1 MRVLVTG
8 GAGFL
13 GSHVVEMLEEA
24 GHEPVVLDDL
34 SSGRRERVAARIPF
48 IEADV
53 RDVVRLERH
62 LEECRPDTLVHLA
75 ARHFGVRESH
85 VDASAFDVNV
95 SGSQSVVTAAKVAG
109 ISHVVVASSAAV
121 YGELCGEIADES
133 HPMQPL
139 TPNGAAKLAVEE
151 FLQESCR
158 DQHMATTILRFAN
171 LYGPGST
178 SECESAVHA
187 FVERISCGESPVI
200 DGSGNQTRD
209 FVSVRDAAVAVAA
222 VVESRTTGTFNVG
235 TGIETSILEL
245 STCVAEALGVALP
258 TPRYRPSRPNDARRS
273 CLDGTR
279 LYEAV
284 GFRPAT
290 ELREGLA
297 ETVTSQCSVAATS
310 TGLS

>member
-13 GSHVVEMLEEA
+13 GAHVVEALDETGIET
-24 GHEPVVLDDL
+24 VVLDDL

-53 RDVVRLERH
+53 RDVGRLERH
-62 LEECRPDTLVHLA
+62 LSECSPDTLVHLA
-75 ARHFGVRESH
+75 ARHFGVREDH
-85 VDASAFDVNV
+85 GDASAFEVNV
-95 SGSQSVVTAAKVAG
+95 AGSHSVVTAARLAG
-109 ISHVVVASSAAV
+109 IPHVVFASSAAV
-121 YGELCGEIADES
+121 YGELCSGIADES
-133 HPMQPL
+133 HPTCPL

-151 FLQESCR
+151 FLQRPSR
-158 DQHMATTILRFAN
+158 DRQLGVTILRFAN

-200 DGSGNQTRD
+200 DGSGKQTRD
-209 FVSVRDAAVAVAA
+209 FVSVRDAAQAVAA
-222 VVESRTTGTFNVG
+222 VVGSRTTGTFNVG

-245 STCVAEALGVALP
+245 SKCVAEALGVAVA
-258 TPRYRPSRPNDARRS
+258 TPRYRPSRPNDVRRS

-290 ELREGLA
+290 DLRHGLA
-297 ETVTSQCSVAATS
+297 ETVASLCAARES
-310 TGLS
+310 FIGLS